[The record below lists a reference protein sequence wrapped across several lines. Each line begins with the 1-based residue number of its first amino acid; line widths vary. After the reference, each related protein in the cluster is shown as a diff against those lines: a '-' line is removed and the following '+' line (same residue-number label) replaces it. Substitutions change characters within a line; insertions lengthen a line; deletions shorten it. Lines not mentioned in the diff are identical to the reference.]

1 MGSLKKQIETYEAM
15 KDDLELD
22 YFGKWVVLHDEKLVG
37 SYDSFDEAASDAIE
51 KFGYRGPY
59 LIRQVGAPPL
69 RLPASVMY
77 RPLYAKS

>member
-37 SYDSFDEAASDAIE
+37 SYDSFDEAA
-51 KFGYRGPY
+51 
-59 LIRQVGAPPL
+59 
-69 RLPASVMY
+69 
-77 RPLYAKS
+77 